1 MLIMDEPSEGLAPT
15 MIEAVAEQLERL
27 KNGSIGLLL
36 VEQNYSL
43 ATRLADVVYVIENGA
58 VVFRGGPAELDAEED
73 VKARY
78 LGVGV

>member
-1 MLIMDEPSEGLAPT
+1 MDEPSEGLAPI
-15 MIEAVAEQLERL
+15 MIEAVAEQLQEL
-27 KNGSIGLLL
+27 KQDGGLGLLL

-43 ATRLADVVYVIENGA
+43 AVRLADMVYVLENGS
-58 VVFRGGPAELDAEED
+58 VVFRGGADELDADED